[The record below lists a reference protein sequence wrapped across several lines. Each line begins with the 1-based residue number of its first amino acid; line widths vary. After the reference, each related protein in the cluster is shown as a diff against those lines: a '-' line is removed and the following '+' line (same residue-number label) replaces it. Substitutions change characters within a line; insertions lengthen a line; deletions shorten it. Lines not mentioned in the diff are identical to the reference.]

1 MHWQNVI
8 KNLDIDGNELVFV
21 SQFDLKKVNL
31 DIKSKHKYI
40 NIKIKRS
47 SLNLLSILREI
58 ISFIKILYKEK
69 PDIVH
74 SFYLK
79 SSFIA
84 SIGSLLIKS
93 KYLFFITGLGFL
105 FNTKS
110 IFSFIYTKL
119 VGLFFFLS
127 IKYNNKNCII
137 VETDDLKSKILKE
150 FNLKNNKIKILP
162 GVGIDTNKYTAN
174 DHINLN
180 KDIQFVMISR
190 LVLDKGVIEYI
201 EAAEKI
207 SKEFK
212 NIRFILIGERDK
224 DAPLRISD
232 SQYKKLLNSS
242 VEYKGYKNSIN
253 SELKKHNVFV
263 LPSYHEGLSVS
274 SMEAASSGLSLLL
287 SDITGCKEIVIEGH
301 NGFTFKPKSTESLY
315 LGMKKIIGNKNKLD
329 LFGRNSRKLIIEKF
343 SKEIIIKKMNFI
355 YEELK

>member
-1 MHWQNVI
+1 
-8 KNLDIDGNELVFV
+8 
-21 SQFDLKKVNL
+21 
-31 DIKSKHKYI
+31 
-40 NIKIKRS
+40 
-47 SLNLLSILREI
+47 
-58 ISFIKILYKEK
+58 
-69 PDIVH
+69 
-74 SFYLK
+74 
-79 SSFIA
+79 
-84 SIGSLLIKS
+84 
-93 KYLFFITGLGFL
+93 
-105 FNTKS
+105 
-110 IFSFIYTKL
+110 
-119 VGLFFFLS
+119 
-127 IKYNNKNCII
+127 
-137 VETDDLKSKILKE
+137 
-150 FNLKNNKIKILP
+150 
-162 GVGIDTNKYTAN
+162 
-174 DHINLN
+174 
-180 KDIQFVMISR
+180 MISR